1 MKKLIMT
8 LVALIA
14 ITAAY
19 AQTIEEIVAKY
30 TVANKL
36 DKISSF
42 KTIKIT
48 GKVSIMGMDLPV
60 EMWMKNPNKIKTVTS
75 MDGQENIQVFDGE
88 KGYIVNSMMGSSE
101 PVELSPDQ
109 VAQLQNSNVF
119 QNTLDKYLKNGQL
132 SLLGEENVNGK
143 PAYKVK
149 ASLEGGLSATLFIDK
164 SSFYLIKQIADINQG
179 GVNMSVESYPS
190 DYKDISG
197 IVLPMK
203 TSTSMSGMDVI
214 TSYTSIEVDIPIDDS
229 VFSIK

>member
-1 MKKLIMT
+1 MT

-14 ITAAY
+14 ITTAY
-19 AQTIEEIVAKY
+19 AQTIEEIVVKY

-75 MDGQENIQVFDGE
+75 MDGQENIQVFDGK

-149 ASLEGGLSATLFIDK
+149 ASFEGGLSATLFIDK

-190 DYKDISG
+190 DYKNISG

-214 TSYTSIEVDIPIDDS
+214 TSYTSVEVDIPIDDS

>member
-1 MKKLIMT
+1 MT

-14 ITAAY
+14 ITTAY

-75 MDGQENIQVFDGE
+75 MDGQENIQVFDGK

>member
-1 MKKLIMT
+1 
-8 LVALIA
+8 
-14 ITAAY
+14 
-19 AQTIEEIVAKY
+19 
-30 TVANKL
+30 
-36 DKISSF
+36 
-42 KTIKIT
+42 
-48 GKVSIMGMDLPV
+48 
-60 EMWMKNPNKIKTVTS
+60 MKNPNKIKTVTS

>member
-14 ITAAY
+14 ITTAY
-19 AQTIEEIVAKY
+19 AQTIEEIVVKY

-75 MDGQENIQVFDGE
+75 MDGQENIQVFDGK

-149 ASLEGGLSATLFIDK
+149 SSLEGGLSATLFIDK

-190 DYKDISG
+190 DYKNISG

-214 TSYTSIEVDIPIDDS
+214 TSYTSVEVDIPIDDS

>member
-14 ITAAY
+14 ITTAY

-75 MDGQENIQVFDGE
+75 MDGQENIQVFDGK

>member
-14 ITAAY
+14 ITTAY
-19 AQTIEEIVAKY
+19 AQTIEEIVVKY

-75 MDGQENIQVFDGE
+75 MDGQENIQVFDGK

-190 DYKDISG
+190 DYKNISG

-214 TSYTSIEVDIPIDDS
+214 TSYTSVEVDIPIDDS

>member
-1 MKKLIMT
+1 MT

-14 ITAAY
+14 ITTAY
-19 AQTIEEIVAKY
+19 AQTIEEIVVKY

-75 MDGQENIQVFDGE
+75 MDGQENIQVFDGK

-214 TSYTSIEVDIPIDDS
+214 TSYTSVEVDIPIDDS

>member
-1 MKKLIMT
+1 MT

-14 ITAAY
+14 ITTAY
-19 AQTIEEIVAKY
+19 AQTIEEIVVKY

-75 MDGQENIQVFDGE
+75 MDGQENIQVFDGK

-190 DYKDISG
+190 DYKNISG

-214 TSYTSIEVDIPIDDS
+214 TSYTSVEVDIPIDDS

>member
-1 MKKLIMT
+1 MT